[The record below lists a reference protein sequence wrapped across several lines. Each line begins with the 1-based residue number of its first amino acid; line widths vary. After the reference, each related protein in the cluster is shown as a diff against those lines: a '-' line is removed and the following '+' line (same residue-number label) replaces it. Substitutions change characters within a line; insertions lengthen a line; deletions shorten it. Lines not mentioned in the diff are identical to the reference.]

1 MRENY
6 IMSLLQIKNLENNL
20 VREIA
25 HMWYTGW
32 PQSGVPNE
40 EKLFISFIFDVRTTR
55 KQLRAKGP
63 IIVHC
68 RYCINKF

>member
-1 MRENY
+1 MV
-6 IMSLLQIKNLENNL
+6 SHVQLKNLENNL

-25 HMWYTGW
+25 HMWFTGW
-32 PQSGVPNE
+32 PAAGVPNE
-40 EKLFISFIFDVRTTR
+40 EKSFISFILDVRRTR

-68 RYCINKF
+68 R